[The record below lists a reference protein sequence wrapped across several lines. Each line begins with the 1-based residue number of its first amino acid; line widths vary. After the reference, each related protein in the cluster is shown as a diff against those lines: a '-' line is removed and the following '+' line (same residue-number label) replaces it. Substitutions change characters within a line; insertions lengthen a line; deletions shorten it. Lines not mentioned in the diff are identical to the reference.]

1 MMLRL
6 KADFLWDTNAET
18 AIPWPY
24 LQGVKTCLRGYPHLT
39 PESQRPIPCRPRRM
53 RVHLSAANG
62 RRPGIQPGI
71 PPWNPHRASSCPPY
85 ESTGQ
90 RGNGRTRRS
99 SYPQLPR
106 TTTALA
112 TTQHRFTLSKLI
124 LDQSTKQ
131 RQEACQCIH
140 RRMAERWPGSSQS

>member
-1 MMLRL
+1 MMRVHKDDGHDDVGQDDGDLMLRL

-24 LQGVKTCLRGYPHLT
+24 LQGIKTCLRGYPHLT
-39 PESQRPIPCRPRRM
+39 PESQRPIPSRPRR
-53 RVHLSAANG
+53 VNLSAANG

-71 PPWNPHRASSCPPY
+71 PPCQRPCASCCPPY

-90 RGNGRTRRS
+90 LCNDRTRRS
-99 SYPQLPR
+99 SYHQLPR

-112 TTQHRFTLSKLI
+112 TTQHRFTLNGNTYLI
-124 LDQSTKQ
+124 KA
-131 RQEACQCIH
+131 RK
-140 RRMAERWPGSSQS
+140 